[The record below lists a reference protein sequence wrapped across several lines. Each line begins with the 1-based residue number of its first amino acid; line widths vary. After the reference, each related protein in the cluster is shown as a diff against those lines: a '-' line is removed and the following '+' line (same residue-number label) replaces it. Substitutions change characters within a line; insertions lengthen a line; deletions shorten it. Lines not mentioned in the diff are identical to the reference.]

1 MQTNFSLQYPL
12 ILASNSPRRK
22 EILSQA
28 GFSFSVLPSDVD
40 ESFDD
45 GISLEEVPAILS
57 ARKALALGDIHPNT
71 LILAADT
78 VVILE
83 GKILNKPSTKLEAFD
98 MLTQL
103 SGKTHQVT
111 TGITLKSPLGIQTKT
126 DTSKVTFR
134 SLAQWEIDWYVR
146 GGSSMDKAGAYG
158 VQDFI
163 GMAGIASL
171 EGSFYTVMG
180 LPIFQVYEW
189 LSPFILDAKQNSIP
203 F

>member
-98 MLTQL
+98 MLSQL

>member
-40 ESFDD
+40 ESFGDD
-45 GISLEEVPAILS
+45 LLLEEVPAILS
-57 ARKALALGDIHPNT
+57 ARKALALSDVHPNA

-83 GKILNKPSTKLEAFD
+83 GKILNKPATKQEAFD
-98 MLTQL
+98 MLSQL

-189 LSPFILDAKQNSIP
+189 LSPFILDAKQSPIP

>member
-1 MQTNFSLQYPL
+1 MQTTFSLQYPL

-40 ESFDD
+40 ESFEE
-45 GISLEEVPAILS
+45 SLPLENVPAILS
-57 ARKALALGDIHPNT
+57 KRKALALSDIHPNA

-83 GKILNKPSTKLEAFD
+83 GTILNKPTTKQEAYD
-98 MLTQL
+98 MLSQL
-103 SGKTHQVT
+103 SGKTHQVI
-111 TGITLKSPLGIQTKT
+111 TGITLKSPMELKTKI
-126 DTSKVTFR
+126 DTANVTFR

-189 LSPFILDAKQNSIP
+189 LNPFILDAKQNPIP

>member
-1 MQTNFSLQYPL
+1 MQTTFSLQYPL

-40 ESFDD
+40 ESFEESL
-45 GISLEEVPAILS
+45 SLEDVPAILS
-57 ARKALALGDIHPNT
+57 KRKALALSDVHPNA

-83 GKILNKPSTKLEAFD
+83 GMILNKPTTKQEAYD
-98 MLTQL
+98 MLFQL
-103 SGKTHQVT
+103 SGKTHQVI
-111 TGITLKSPLGIQTKT
+111 TGITLKSPMELKTKI
-126 DTSKVTFR
+126 DTANVTFR

-189 LSPFILDAKQNSIP
+189 LNPFILDAKQNPIP

>member
-57 ARKALALGDIHPNT
+57 ARKALALGDMHPNT